1 MVMVNKVTFYWKVEK
16 FRISLP
22 EFVWVTDKEMQSLK
36 KIYAVVMELNWF
48 FALHFFPNGLY

>member
-1 MVMVNKVTFYWKVEK
+1 MVMVNKVTFYCKVEK

-36 KIYAVVMELNWF
+36 KIYAVVMELN
-48 FALHFFPNGLY
+48 